1 MLTPLTH
8 PRPQAKQVCYDSVGT
23 RMCESDGRGL
33 GKAREQDV
41 RAELNRLLES
51 PAFRTSKRC
60 REFLEYI
67 TEHTINGPAGAL
79 KERSIGIKLFQLSHD
94 FDTGQHTIVRV
105 TANEVRKKLAQHY
118 QAENGL
124 FHPVRIDLP
133 PGSYSAAFRWETPAI
148 EAPVAEA
155 QTAEAPAADTQAAP
169 APMAENQAAEA
180 PFAGTQAAEAP
191 AGGTP
196 PAETHPPAPRNWLAR
211 RVIAGTV
218 AILVLAGGLS
228 LWRWRPG
235 NPASVDAKSTAVS
248 IPGSLAASS
257 SESFRMIA
265 GTTAPYVDRGGR
277 TWGPDRFFTGGNVLV
292 RPSERIFR
300 TLDPDVYRH
309 LRSGDFGYD
318 IPLQPG
324 NYELHLLFAE
334 TGLADFI
341 SAESSGE
348 GQRVFR
354 ISANGQ
360 PILTA
365 FDVVA
370 DAAGSNIADERV
382 FRNISPAADGFLHL
396 RFNSMRSTAMLSG
409 IEVLPVTAGKVR
421 PVRIRAGWTSSWQ
434 DSARQEWQADSYF
447 LGGNALVRTTNPAQ
461 ASNPSAPD
469 MALYAS
475 ERWGHF
481 SYAVPVAEGRY
492 RVTLKF
498 CEGHYG
504 KRNAGAGETGGRVFD
519 VYCNGVALLRG
530 FDIMK
535 EAGGEGR
542 PIDRNFSAIRPNAQ
556 GKILLTFVPVA
567 GMACV
572 NGIEVVDDSK

>member
-1 MLTPLTH
+1 
-8 PRPQAKQVCYDSVGT
+8 
-23 RMCESDGRGL
+23 MCEGESKEL
-33 GKAREQDV
+33 SKSREQDV

-67 TEHTINGPAGAL
+67 IEHTVRGPAGAL
-79 KERSIGIKLFQLSHD
+79 KERSIGVELFRLSQD

-118 QAENGL
+118 QAENGS
-124 FHPVRIDLP
+124 HHAVRIDLP
-133 PGSYSAAFRWETPAI
+133 PGSYSAAFRWEAPAV
-148 EAPVAEA
+148 EAPVAEMA
-155 QTAEAPAADTQAAP
+155 PAEAPATEAPVADAT
-169 APMAENQAAEA
+169 AAE
-180 PFAGTQAAEAP
+180 
-191 AGGTP
+191 TP
-196 PAETHPPAPRNWLAR
+196 PAETHLPARPGWLTHR
-211 RVIAGTV
+211 MIACTV
-218 AILVLAGGLS
+218 ALVVLAGAFS
-228 LWRWRPG
+228 VWRWRPA
-235 NPASVDAKSTAVS
+235 NPASVDAKSPPVSNPIPTTASAVEDLR
-248 IPGSLAASS
+248 I
-257 SESFRMIA
+257 IA
-265 GTTAPYVDRGGR
+265 GSTVTYVDRGGR
-277 TWGPDRFFTGGNVLV
+277 TWGPDRFFSGGNVLV

-300 TLDPDVYRH
+300 TLDPDIYRR
-309 LRSGDFGYD
+309 LRSGDFRYD
-318 IPLQPG
+318 IPLRPG
-324 NYELHLLFAE
+324 DYELHLFFAE

-348 GQRVFR
+348 GQRLFRVF
-354 ISANGQ
+354 ANGS
-360 PILTA
+360 PILNA

-382 FRNISPAADGFLHL
+382 FRNISPSADGFLHL
-396 RFNSMRSTAMLSG
+396 TFSSMRSTAMLSG
-409 IEVLPVTAGKVR
+409 IEVLPVGAGKAK

-434 DSARQEWQADSYF
+434 DSAKQEWQSDSYF
-447 LGGNALVRTTNPAQ
+447 LGGNALVRTTNPVQ
-461 ASNPSAPD
+461 ASNSTVPD

-504 KRNAGAGETGGRVFD
+504 KRNAGAGERGSRVFD

-535 EAGGEGR
+535 EADGEGR
-542 PIDRNFSAIRPNAQ
+542 PIDRSFSAIRPNAQ
-556 GKILLTFVPVA
+556 GKILLTFVPVV

-572 NGIEVVDDSK
+572 NGIEVVDDSR